1 MNLLEGY
8 MSLLVLVLQ
17 LIVAL
22 VLLNV
27 WLIRSGKSTPYRGG
41 DATSL
46 KEEFA
51 VYGLP
56 DWMRIAV
63 GALKVGAAVALV
75 AGIWITQLVLPAAVL
90 VAVLMI
96 GAISMHFKIRD
107 PLKRFVPALVM
118 LVFCIIIAI
127 GAPR

>member
-1 MNLLEGY
+1 

-90 VAVLMI
+90 VAVLMV
-96 GAISMHFKIRD
+96 GAISMHFKVRD

>member
-1 MNLLEGY
+1 MH
-8 MSLLVLVLQ
+8 SLVLVLQ

-22 VLLNV
+22 GLLNV
-27 WLIRSGKSTPYRGG
+27 WLIRAGNGTPYRGG

-56 DWMRIAV
+56 DWMRIVV
-63 GALKVGAAVALV
+63 GSLKVGAAVALV
-75 AGIWITQLVLPAAVL
+75 AGVWITQLVLPAAV
-90 VAVLMI
+90 VVSVLMV
-96 GAISMHFKIRD
+96 GAISMHFKVHD
-107 PLKRFVPALVM
+107 PVKRFVPAVVV
-118 LVFCIIIAI
+118 LVFCITIAI